1 MNWKYLLIGIIAL
14 SACGTKQTEKT
25 IAASLK
31 PTLIHPL
38 FFQDEVAAVINF
50 PFWFNDSIIRKNN
63 LESFELLTYGSSA
76 DEISNEK
83 KFPKKSVHYHFN
95 KKGHL
100 VYMQQTNFSEGII
113 ISHQT
118 FEIIESNEPPYHGVK
133 RLNNTY
139 GIENRSYLIIPFR
152 YKPNVLQFDNNQK
165 GERLHYIANEKLSG
179 ALSVDSIASPTPN
192 DWVIIGTPDRP
203 IKRYRVRNKVSESA
217 VTHYTYR
224 AGNLPNMTTNEDFP
238 FNKKRT
244 YNYSKNGLF
253 SGYTDSTFIDNTF
266 VTRNLNIIQYNKIGL
281 PISILHKKD
290 HVEGTAKYIS
300 KDVIRY
306 NFFKKEV
313 SKEK

>member
-1 MNWKYLLIGIIAL
+1 MNWKYLLIGIIGL
-14 SACGTKQTEKT
+14 SACGTKQAEKT
-25 IAASLK
+25 VTSALK

-63 LESFELLTYGSSA
+63 IESFELLTYGSSA

-83 KFPKKSVHYHFN
+83 KFPKKSVHFHFN
-95 KKGHL
+95 KNGHL
-100 VYMQQTNFSEGII
+100 VYIQQTNFSEGII

-118 FEIIESNEPPYHGVK
+118 FEIIESNKPPYHGVK

-192 DWVIIGTPDRP
+192 DWVIIGTPERP

-224 AGNLPNMTTNEDFP
+224 AGNLPNTTTNEDFP

-266 VTRNLNIIQYNKIGL
+266 VTRNLNIVHYNKIGL

-306 NFFKKEV
+306 NYFKK
-313 SKEK
+313 